1 MVPGVKSSFAPGRRS
16 DTAAGT
22 SVCTMAT
29 LRVAAALPDP
39 PFNGMPDGGGLDVD
53 LIDAIGSA
61 LGLAVEVSNY
71 GGVDFNG
78 IFDGLHSGSY
88 DCVISGTTITPDRER
103 KAAFA
108 APYLIS
114 GQSLA
119 VNTDRLRNV
128 SSIDDLTGLI
138 IGVQR
143 GNTSQ
148 PIAEDL
154 VARGKAAAVRL
165 YAYGDVHRALA
176 DLGSGACDAFM
187 KLGPVLTE
195 LVRDVPDVEVVQ
207 RGISRESIA
216 IAVALGD
223 DTLLARISDA
233 QARLEA
239 DGTLQGIRRKW
250 LGNPYADQT
259 LAAH

>member
-1 MVPGVKSSFAPGRRS
+1 V
-16 DTAAGT
+16 D
-22 SVCTMAT
+22 T
-29 LRVAAALPDP
+29 LRVGAAVPDP
-39 PFNGMPDGGGLDVD
+39 PFNGMPGGGGLDID
-53 LIDAIGSA
+53 LINAIGSA
-61 LGLAVEVSNY
+61 LGVAVEMIDY
-71 GGVDFNG
+71 GGADFNG
-78 IFDGLHSGSY
+78 IFGGLDTGSY
-88 DCVISGTTITPDRER
+88 DCVIAGTTVTPERER
-103 KAAFA
+103 KATFA

-128 SSIDDLTGLI
+128 RSIDDLTGLT

-165 YAYGDVHRALA
+165 YAYGDVRKALA
-176 DLGSGACDAFM
+176 DLSSGACDAFM

-195 LVRDVPDVEVVQ
+195 LVRDAPDVEVVQ
-207 RGISRESIA
+207 RGISREPIA
-216 IAVALGD
+216 IAVGLGD
-223 DTLLARISDA
+223 DARLARISEA
-233 QARLEA
+233 QAGLEA
-239 DGTLQGIRRKW
+239 EGTLQAIRRKW
-250 LGNPYADQT
+250 LGNPYVDQS

>member
-1 MVPGVKSSFAPGRRS
+1 
-16 DTAAGT
+16 
-22 SVCTMAT
+22 MAT
-29 LRVAAALPDP
+29 LRVGAALPDP
-39 PFNGMPDGGGLDVD
+39 PFNGMPGNGGLDVD
-53 LIDAIGSA
+53 LINAVGSA
-61 LGLAVEVSNY
+61 MGMAVELVGY

-78 IFDGLHSGSY
+78 IFDGLRSGSY
-88 DCVISGTTITPDRER
+88 DCVISGTTITPARER

-108 APYLIS
+108 PPYLIS

-119 VNTDRLRNV
+119 VNTDRLRSV
-128 SSIDDLTGLI
+128 RSVDDLAGLI

-165 YAYGDVHRALA
+165 YAYGDVRRAIA
-176 DLGSGACDAFM
+176 DLSSGTCDSFM

-195 LVRDVPDVEVVQ
+195 LVGDVPDVEVVQ

-216 IAVALGD
+216 IAVALD
-223 DTLLARISDA
+223 DDAMLARISEA
-233 QARLEA
+233 QAGLEA
-239 DGTLQGIRRKW
+239 DGTLQAIRRKW
-250 LGNPYADQT
+250 LGSPYVDQS

>member
-1 MVPGVKSSFAPGRRS
+1 
-16 DTAAGT
+16 
-22 SVCTMAT
+22 MAT
-29 LRVAAALPDP
+29 LRVGAALPDP
-39 PFNGMPDGGGLDVD
+39 PFNEMPGGEGLDID
-53 LIDAIGSA
+53 LINAIGSVV
-61 LGLAVEVSNY
+61 GMTVELVAY
-71 GGVDFNG
+71 GGADFND
-78 IFDGLHSGSY
+78 IFGGLESRSY
-88 DCVISGTTITPDRER
+88 DCVIAGTTITPERER
-103 KAAFA
+103 MAAFA

-119 VNTDRLRNV
+119 VNTERLRNV
-128 SSIDDLTGLI
+128 RSIDDLTDLT

-165 YAYGDVHRALA
+165 YAYGDVRKALA
-176 DLGSGACDAFM
+176 DLNSGACDAFM

-195 LVRDVPDVEVVQ
+195 LVRDLPDVEVVQ
-207 RGISRESIA
+207 RGISREPIA

-223 DTLLARISDA
+223 DAMLARISDA
-233 QARLEA
+233 QAGLEA
-239 DGTLQGIRRKW
+239 DGTLQGFRRKW
-250 LGNPYADQT
+250 LGNPYVDQS

>member
-1 MVPGVKSSFAPGRRS
+1 
-16 DTAAGT
+16 
-22 SVCTMAT
+22 MAT
-29 LRVAAALPDP
+29 LRVGAALPDP
-39 PFNGMPDGGGLDVD
+39 PFNGMPGGGGLDID
-53 LIDAIGSA
+53 LINAVGSA
-61 LGLAVEVSNY
+61 VGTTVELVGY
-71 GGVDFNG
+71 DGADFTG
-78 IFDGLHSGSY
+78 IFDGLDSGSY
-88 DCVISGTTITPDRER
+88 DCVIAGTTITPARER
-103 KAAFA
+103 RAAFA

-128 SSIDDLTGLI
+128 RSIDDLTGLT

-154 VARGKAAAVRL
+154 VANGKAGAVRL
-165 YAYGDVHRALA
+165 YAYGDVRRALA

-207 RGISRESIA
+207 RGISREPIA

-223 DTLLARISDA
+223 DAMLTRISDA
-233 QARLEA
+233 QAALEA

-250 LGNPYADQT
+250 LGNPYLDQSLGT
-259 LAAH
+259 H